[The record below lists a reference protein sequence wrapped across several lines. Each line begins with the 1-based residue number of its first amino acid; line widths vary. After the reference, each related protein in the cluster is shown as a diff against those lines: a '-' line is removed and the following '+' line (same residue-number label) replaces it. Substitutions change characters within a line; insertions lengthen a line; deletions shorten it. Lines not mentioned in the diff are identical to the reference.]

1 MVSDVLVSPG
11 ENEEDATEIIEES
24 QSRVESR
31 NDGDPS
37 SELDVSK
44 SGKVA
49 IKVKNNKKT
58 R

>member
-1 MVSDVLVSPG
+1 MVSDALVSAG
-11 ENEEDATEIIEES
+11 ENEQDATEIIEES

-37 SELDVSK
+37 SELDASK

-49 IKVKNNKKT
+49 IKLNN
-58 R
+58 